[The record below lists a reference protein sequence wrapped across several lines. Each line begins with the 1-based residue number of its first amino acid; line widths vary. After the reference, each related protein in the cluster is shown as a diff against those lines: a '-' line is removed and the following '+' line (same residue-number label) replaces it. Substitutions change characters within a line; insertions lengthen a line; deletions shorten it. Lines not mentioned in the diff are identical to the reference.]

1 MIAPKPMIEAQTAC
15 RILAVTSSQTTV
27 ERLQVLEHRS
37 AEMRNVQVRSASWS
51 VRCCEFDFRAVEIV
65 TRAMH
70 QGEPYAVVVVDTQ
83 QIPETLAVPLI
94 NALHQVDPGLQLL
107 VLATQGTPMFRHL
120 MAVTEAEDRLAV
132 VRTPC
137 EDAELRQMLSVLTVK
152 WAGEWQAR
160 HLRAELEGMR
170 PATPGDFNLD
180 AVGSLAAGIAHQF
193 NNVLTVIQNQIDLA
207 LQQMG
212 NPQEMEHLL
221 TQVLDTA
228 RDAAALSRKLV
239 RLSPAEFG
247 PAETVDLAQAV
258 DEETALLGKTL
269 GEDIAWQVDRSDELL
284 TVLAPP
290 ALISQMILNVAVH
303 ARRTMPEGG
312 TLHFSTR
319 RVRHET
325 GNRHA
330 RHFPRVQHRE
340 YVLLTIEDPN
350 PGTHSDSVPTSQ
362 DERLIWM
369 QEAMHGCGGAF
380 NATLVPGMVKTYE
393 LLFPLAEPTPVVR
406 EATPISTD
414 LVLPPEAAKPPLP
427 IAGLPSQVTIL
438 AVDDDET
445 ISLIMGQVLGTRGHR
460 TLMAHNADEA
470 WRIWQQSRNSIHMVI
485 TDINM
490 PGGANGVALADAIKE
505 DDATVPI
512 IYTSGHRATAIYP
525 HLKPGLNYLPKPF
538 GMSDLLKIV
547 EANLAGRQSH
557 GMI

>member
-1 MIAPKPMIEAQTAC
+1 MIEAQTAC

-414 LVLPPEAAKPPLP
+414 LVLPPEAAKAPLP